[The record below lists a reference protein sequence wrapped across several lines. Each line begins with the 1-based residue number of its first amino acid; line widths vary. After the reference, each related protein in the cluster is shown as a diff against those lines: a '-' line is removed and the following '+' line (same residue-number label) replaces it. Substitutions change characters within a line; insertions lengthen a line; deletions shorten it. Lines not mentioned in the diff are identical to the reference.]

1 VEPCAGGDRPAGM
14 FSPSLRRRVTL
25 SAGVLAG
32 TLAALAVALSACGQ
46 DRQDEN
52 EAEGKYKVDV
62 VSASFPGRQHLA
74 DEATLKLEIQNKD
87 SREIPNLA
95 VTVDGFGQR
104 RENNGLADPERPVW
118 LLNEGPYNTNSA
130 LTNTWTVGPVPAGQT
145 RTLNWKMT
153 AVRAGTFTLRYRVA
167 AGLDGK
173 AIAESFD
180 GSGPAKGSFIA
191 RVTRAPHPID
201 QN

>member
-1 VEPCAGGDRPAGM
+1 M
-14 FSPSLRRRVTL
+14 FSLSLGRRVT
-25 SAGVLAG
+25 SRAGVLAG
-32 TLAALAVALSACGQ
+32 TLAALAVALGACGQ

-74 DEATLKLEIQNKD
+74 DEATLRIEIQNKD
-87 SREIPNLA
+87 SRAIPNLA

-104 RENNGLADPERPVW
+104 RENVGLADPERPVW
-118 LLNEGPYNTNSA
+118 ILNEGPRNSTSA

-145 RTLNWKMT
+145 RTLDWKMT
-153 AVRAGTFTLRYRVA
+153 AVRAGTYSLRYRVA
-167 AGLDGK
+167 AGIDGK

-180 GSGPAKGSFIA
+180 GSGTPKGSFIA
-191 RVTRAPHPID
+191 RITRTPSSLE

>member
-1 VEPCAGGDRPAGM
+1 M
-14 FSPSLRRRVTL
+14 FSPSLGRRATSR
-25 SAGVLAG
+25 AGVLAG
-32 TLAALAVALSACGQ
+32 TLAALSLAIGACGQ
-46 DRQDEN
+46 EKQDEN
-52 EAEGKYKVDV
+52 EPTGKFKVDV

-74 DEATLKLEIQNKD
+74 EEATLRIEIQNKD

-104 RENNGLADPERPVW
+104 HENDEFADPERPVW
-118 LLNEGPYNTNSA
+118 LVNEPPHNSSSA
-130 LTNTWTVGPVPAGQT
+130 LTNTWTVGRVPAGQT
-145 RTLNWKMT
+145 STLNWNVT
-153 AVRAGTFTLRYRVA
+153 ALRAGTYTVRYRVA

-191 RVTRAPHPID
+191 RISRAPRSVD
-201 QN
+201 QNQ

>member
-1 VEPCAGGDRPAGM
+1 M
-14 FSPSLRRRVTL
+14 FSPSLGRRVTL
-25 SAGVLAG
+25 RAGVLAG

-74 DEATLKLEIQNKD
+74 DEATLRIKIQNKD

-104 RENNGLADPERPVW
+104 RENVGLADPERPVW
-118 LLNEGPYNTNSA
+118 LVNEGPYNSNSA

-145 RTLNWKMT
+145 RTLDWKVT
-153 AVRAGTFTLRYRVA
+153 AVRAGTYSVRYRVA
-167 AGLDGK
+167 AGIDGK

-180 GSGPAKGSFIA
+180 GSGAAKGSFIA
-191 RVTRAPHPID
+191 RITRAPHPID